1 MNPKYFFF
9 PLCTLGFLA
18 QVSLAN
24 AQSIIQERRSKL
36 NHQHQAL
43 NFLDFEVQNYS
54 LATENPITSSP
65 PEDRG
70 IWKIFISEP
79 KPEITVPKGQG
90 ETIQN
95 IRVRFVDQDG
105 NRTQGKTK
113 PDIILRE
120 FALDRGDIYDT
131 NLAKSGLE
139 GVNDLAP
146 VQEASL
152 TLEPVKSRQG
162 INEVL
167 MIVTVEE
174 RSQFFFSFTFSL
186 KPPTALEGSA
196 RPVTVEPISNKA
208 NGLFGGFR
216 FGVINLGGNNQA
228 LSLGI
233 SGGENSLGFDLDYRK
248 FIRHDRGYAVNF
260 FNNRN
265 VETEFDEGENDV
277 DLVDGSDPWVHR
289 LGGGVEYFHPLGENF
304 QGSLGVTYQI
314 VSVRNDFF
322 SDELNSTD
330 ALGNSLTVS
339 EDGQDELLTVTY
351 VAALDRRN
359 QEDDASEGFR
369 LLMQTDQS
377 IPVGDASI
385 LYNRLSANYTQYLP
399 VPLFGFTEGD
409 RTLILNL
416 QGGTILGDAPSF
428 EAFSLGGSG
437 AVRGYDRGELATGRS
452 FVLATAEYR
461 FPMFTFRAI
470 KGNFKVG
477 GTLFFDYGTDL
488 GSDDDVI
495 GQPGVARDK
504 PGDGFGYGLGL
515 RTQTPAGLVK
525 LEFALNDQGDGQVIF
540 NIGDRF

>member
-1 MNPKYFFF
+1 MNLKYFFS

-18 QVSLAN
+18 QVAFAN
-24 AQSIIQERRSKL
+24 AQSIIQEPSSEL

-54 LATENPITSSP
+54 LATENPIASSP
-65 PEDRG
+65 PKDQG
-70 IWKIFISEP
+70 IWKIFFSEP
-79 KPEITVPKGQG
+79 KQEITVPKGQG
-90 ETIQN
+90 ETIKN

-105 NRTQGKTK
+105 NPTQGKTK

-120 FALDRGDIYDT
+120 FALEAGDIYDA
-131 NLAKSGLE
+131 NLAKSGLV

-152 TLEPVKSRQG
+152 TLESVTSRQG

-174 RSQFFFSFTFSL
+174 RSQFFFSFALTL
-186 KPPTALEGSA
+186 EPPTALEGSA

-208 NGLFGGFR
+208 NGFFGGFR

-233 SGGENSLGFDLDYRK
+233 SGGENSFGFDLDYRK

-339 EDGQDELLTVTY
+339 EDGQDELLTVNY

-359 QEDDASEGFR
+359 QEDNASQGFR
-369 LLMQTDQS
+369 LLFQTDQS
-377 IPVGDASI
+377 IPVGDANI

-399 VPLFGFTEGD
+399 VPLFGFTKGD
-409 RTLILNL
+409 RSLILNL

-437 AVRGYDRGELATGRS
+437 AVRGYSRGELATGRS

-461 FPMFTFRAI
+461 FPMFSFKAI

-495 GQPGVARDK
+495 GQPGIARDK